1 MGQVMT
7 AVVVRAE
14 ALFVSDL
21 QRSEHPSTESVQAA
35 VEALVDDLGEQGCAE
50 RVAQEFGDHPE
61 RAVERMCWCRS
72 AVLEAF
78 S

>member
-1 MGQVMT
+1 MG
-7 AVVVRAE
+7 AVVIGAEVRAE

-21 QRSEHPSTESVQAA
+21 QRSEHPSAESVQAA
-35 VEALVDDLGEQGCAE
+35 VEALVDDLGEQGCME

-61 RAVERMCWCRS
+61 CACARMRWARRAVT
-72 AVLEAF
+72 EAF